1 MPEGV
6 MYLYQGQMLT
16 VYFSHPK
23 AQLPLRRADGEIK
36 LATWGRRKIQTGE
49 LPLGGWANLSSI
61 YQGKWSLYMPKPIRL
76 PIVKFMKKDFEG
88 CTHWYDVTAGQWVQ
102 GLVAQEGEELRV
114 YIVTITPESHTVCH
128 DRWPRIM
135 AG

>member
-6 MYLYQGQMLT
+6 MFYYQGEMLT
-16 VYFSHPK
+16 VYFSNPK
-23 AQLPLRRADGEIK
+23 ACLPVCAADGEVQ
-36 LATWGRRKIQTGE
+36 LAVWGRRKMQAGE
-49 LPLGGWANLSSI
+49 LPLGGWAALNSI
-61 YQGKWSLYMPKPIRL
+61 YQGKWNRFMPKPIRL
-76 PIVKFMKKDFEG
+76 PIAKFMKTDFEG
-88 CTHWYDVTAGQWVQ
+88 CTHWYDVTAGQWIQ
-102 GLVAQEGEELRV
+102 GLIAREEGETRI